1 MRFIS
6 GEHPLISCVTS
17 RRCSR
22 PSVFREGVRGDARLH
37 GYIRWRLAFVG
48 LLVPLISKTL
58 FSASLHGITH
68 SIHAV
73 DSALIAT
80 GSASK
85 ERLLYGPWTAISPA
99 EASKVGSAHSSITIS
114 YLGYSCA
121 RTALMKGGSPED
133 CSASLKRHNIYRR
146 SLM

>member
-73 DSALIAT
+73 DSALMLRVVPAK
-80 GSASK
+80 SAFSMDRGQPSLPRK
-85 ERLLYGPWTAISPA
+85 LQRSDPPTA
-99 EASKVGSAHSSITIS
+99 
-114 YLGYSCA
+114 
-121 RTALMKGGSPED
+121 R
-133 CSASLKRHNIYRR
+133 
-146 SLM
+146 